1 MPDCIIM
8 IITITITTTIIAI
21 TTSTVAFLLVALPD
35 GLGGDAHVVVLRE
48 LGAVQHGGPANNN

>member
-8 IITITITTTIIAI
+8 IITITATII
-21 TTSTVAFLLVALPD
+21 TSSVAFLLVALPD